1 MVSGGKVAL
10 VQKLFVVSGVK
21 GVWFE
26 VSGVKVAWCKMGV
39 V

>member
-1 MVSGGKVAL
+1 MT
-10 VQKLFVVSGVK
+10 VVECKRCSGVK